1 MYSCLYFYCV
11 NGFLCLKNVLAVKNV
26 LALKNLEKKAM
37 IVSNYVVSH

>member
-11 NGFLCLKNVLAVKNV
+11 NGFLCLKNV